1 LENQILFA
9 KFKKI
14 NSKSLE
20 EKYFFMLSIVT
31 AINIIEIVLENFCP
45 TVFSLI
51 FFRKL
56 KKTIKN
62 NLVSLQLFMLICLLF
77 FQRENISR

>member
-31 AINIIEIVLENFCP
+31 AINIIEIVLEFFLSHS
-45 TVFSLI
+45 VF
-51 FFRKL
+51 
-56 KKTIKN
+56 TY
-62 NLVSLQLFMLICLLF
+62 F
-77 FQRENISR
+77 FQKIEKKNQE